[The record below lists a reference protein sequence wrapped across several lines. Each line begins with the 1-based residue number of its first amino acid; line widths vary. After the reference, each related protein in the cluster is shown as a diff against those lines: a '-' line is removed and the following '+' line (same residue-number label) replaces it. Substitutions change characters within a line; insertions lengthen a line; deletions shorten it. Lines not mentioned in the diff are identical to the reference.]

1 MATAISSATSALPAM
16 DKLHLRDTEVAP
28 QSILKGLERLVSG
41 SASSGKPTLPTLEK
55 LGVRE
60 IPSDIDVKA
69 IATSWLLSFAKC
81 AQTADADGLLSLLTE
96 DAFWRDL
103 LVMTWDFRIF
113 QSTPAI
119 RSFLND
125 RLARSKLSSFKL
137 NDATV
142 ELQRPWH
149 DIAWIQALFSFE
161 ADAGRASGVVRLV
174 PIPTSD
180 GKLTWKAHA
189 VLTNLE
195 ELKGFPEKTGPHREP
210 LPNHGKWLEK
220 RQREID
226 FVDEEPKV
234 LIIGGGQ
241 SGLEIAARLKYLNV
255 PSLIVERHPRIGHNW
270 RTRYEAL
277 CLHDPVWYDHMPYL
291 PFPPT
296 WPVYTPAMKLADWLE
311 SYAHH
316 LELNVWTSS
325 TITKINQDDKT
336 KKWTVV
342 VQRGENGPERTFT
355 VEHLVFAL
363 GFGGG
368 EPRRPKYP
376 GMDEFEG
383 KIIHSAQHK
392 TARDHVGKKV
402 VVIGAC
408 TSAHDICA
416 EHVEHGV
423 DVTMFQR
430 NPTYIMTTKRG
441 MPLLLGSLYSET
453 APPTDTADRINASF
467 PNPLMKLMHQ
477 RVTRDIA
484 EADKELLDGLQK
496 AGFKL
501 GWGEDGS
508 GFLYLAWKRAG
519 GYYLDVGASQLIIDG
534 KIKLK
539 NDSPIERFTKTGIKF
554 ENGSE
559 LPADVVITATGYDD
573 PRTAA
578 LRLLGDKAADKL
590 RPIWGISEEG
600 EINGA
605 WRDIGIPNL
614 WYMMGNLAMCRFH
627 SKHLAL
633 QIKARLEGAW
643 NGDRYSA

>member
-1 MATAISSATSALPAM
+1 MATAISSAPTPASLM
-16 DKLHLRDTEVAP
+16 EKLHLRDS
-28 QSILKGLERLVSG
+28 QQDQLSILKGLEKLIQSG
-41 SASSGKPTLPTLEK
+41 TSPSKPTLPTLDK

-60 IPSDIDVKA
+60 LPGDIDTKQ
-69 IATSWLLSFAKC
+69 IATSWLLTFAKY
-81 AQTADADGLLSLLTE
+81 AQTGDVNGVLSLFVD

-103 LVMTWDFRIF
+103 LAMTWDFRIF
-113 QSTPAI
+113 QSTPRI
-119 RSFLND
+119 KTFLAD
-125 RLARSKLSSFKL
+125 RLALSKLSSFGL
-137 NDATV
+137 NESTV
-142 ELQRPWH
+142 ELKQPYP
-149 DIAWIQALFSFE
+149 DLVWIQALFSFD
-161 ADAGRASGVVRLV
+161 ADAGKASGVVRLV
-174 PIPTSD
+174 PVPKSD
-180 GKLTWKAHA
+180 GQLQWKAHA

-195 ELKGFPEKTGPHREP
+195 ELKGFPEKIGLLRDP
-210 LPNHGKWLEK
+210 LPNHGKWLAK

-241 SGLEIAARLKYLNV
+241 SGLEIAARLKYLDV
-255 PSLIVERHPRIGHNW
+255 PALVVERHPRLGHNW

-277 CLHDPVWYDHMPYL
+277 CLHDPVWYDHMPYI

-325 TITKINQDDKT
+325 TIVKVEQDEAT
-336 KKWTVV
+336 QKWTVV
-342 VQRGENGPERTFT
+342 VRRGENGPERTF
-355 VEHLVFAL
+355 VVDHLICAL

-368 EPRRPKYP
+368 APRMPKYP
-376 GMDEFEG
+376 GMDDFQG
-383 KIIHSAQHK
+383 KLIHSAHHK
-392 TARDHVGKKV
+392 SAKDHVGKKV

-416 EHVEHGV
+416 EHVQHGV
-423 DVTMFQR
+423 DITMYQR
-430 NPTYIMTTKRG
+430 SPTYIMSTKNG
-441 MPLLLGSLYSET
+441 MPKLLGELYSET
-453 APPTDTADRINASF
+453 APPTEIADRINASY

-477 RVTRDIA
+477 RVTKDIA
-484 EADKELLDGLQK
+484 EADKELLNGLQK
-496 AGFKL
+496 RGFKL

-539 NDSPIERFTKTGIKF
+539 NDSEIERFTKTGIKF
-554 ENGSE
+554 VDGSE
-559 LPADVVITATGYDD
+559 LPCDVVITATGYDD
-573 PRTAA
+573 PRTAV
-578 LRLLGDKAADKL
+578 LRILGDKVANKL
-590 RPIWGISEEG
+590 GPIWGISEEG

-605 WRDIGIPNL
+605 WRDLGIPNL

-633 QIKARLEGAW
+633 QIKAKLEGVW
-643 NGDRYSA
+643 KGDRYSA